1 MPVKAEKNI
10 VLVVCPLNSIIEDQL
25 KVLKDRGVSADVLQL
40 VRDDSAD
47 CESLFCSEKDDHDRE
62 NSTAAADLKLKSPSK
77 KLVKGDIQIIFSHP
91 EALLSKEG
99 RELMKTQVF
108 KRNLVAC
115 VVDEAHCV
123 ELVRCK
129 SCDF

>member
-10 VLVVCPLNSIIEDQL
+10 VLVVCPLNSITEDQL
-25 KVLKDRGVSADVLQL
+25 KVLKDGGVSADALQL

-47 CESLFCSEKDDHDRE
+47 CESLFCSEKDDPERE
-62 NSTAAADLKLKSPSK
+62 NSTVAAKLKLKRPSK

-91 EALLSKEG
+91 EALLRKEG

-123 ELVRCK
+123 EIW
-129 SCDF
+129 